1 MNAKEIIMKRST
13 IAKTFAIA
21 ALAALALGVAPAAKA
36 DNKGCSNITLKGT
49 FAYSSTG
56 SIASP
61 ADIAGPFVEVGT
73 QTFDGNGGT
82 TATAMLSQNG
92 NMVQISVT
100 GTYTVNP
107 DCTGTMTLQV
117 APIGVTVHV
126 YIVIDNSDTEFQA
139 IETDAGLVITRIGRR
154 QYPIGDW
161 RQ

>member
-1 MNAKEIIMKRST
+1 
-13 IAKTFAIA
+13 
-21 ALAALALGVAPAAKA
+21 
-36 DNKGCSNITLKGT
+36 LKGT

-61 ADIAGPFVEVGT
+61 PEIAGPFVEVGT
-73 QTFDGNGGT
+73 QTFDGRGGT

-92 NMVQISVT
+92 NLLPITVT